1 MCKERKKKRKNYKWM
16 KIRQKINGI
25 IGQVYSD
32 KYSKC
37 KNKKIIFFQKKYK
50 NKKEEKLK
58 KYYKRT
64 KTRTKWL

>member
-1 MCKERKKKRKNYKWM
+1 M